1 MRFPLLVVV
10 LMAPLA
16 AAAHDGVWQG
26 TIGAL
31 PIIACLETVEGEV
44 DGRYYYLRHLLPIV
58 VRSSDTKKGS
68 APRLIEHAA
77 RASQSSAAWTLLP
90 PAGSV
95 MTGAWQSNGKALAI
109 KLARVPLKKGEQHDG
124 ACNSAAFH
132 RPREQPGK
140 IRSAAAQLGR
150 ISYQSLKLDMGRHMS
165 GDLVSFQLNGNA
177 PATERINAGLRQAL
191 LAEQANVF
199 LCEQNA
205 IASALPSADF
215 LSHTKPVLITAH
227 WLVAESYM
235 SSSCGSAR
243 PNYDTAFATWSLADG
258 ARVDPWSWFAT
269 TGKFAQV
276 ERTMPASRIAPALND
291 ILRRAWREDPD
302 QEPECKEAIAP
313 GAIDWMLRPTPA
325 GMAFTPSLTHLSHE
339 CANDVLIPYRE
350 LVPLMNATGKAAVA
364 SLQSDVKH
372 PGAPQENHQ

>member
-1 MRFPLLVVV
+1 MRFPLLVVA
-10 LMAPLA
+10 LMAPMA

-31 PIIACLETVEGEV
+31 PIIACLDTADGEI
-44 DGRYYYLRHLLPIV
+44 DGRYYYLKHLRPIV
-58 VRSSDTKKGS
+58 IRSSDTKKG
-68 APRLIEHAA
+68 AVPRLIENAA
-77 RASQSSAAWTLLP
+77 LDNQSPAAWTLP
-90 PAGSV
+90 APAGSV
-95 MTGAWQSNGKALAI
+95 LTGAWHSDGKALAI
-109 KLARVPLKKGEQHDG
+109 KLARVPLREGEQENG

-132 RPREQPGK
+132 RPREQAGT
-140 IRSAAAQLGR
+140 IRSTAAQMGS
-150 ISYQSLKLDMGRHMS
+150 ISYQALKLDMGRHMS
-165 GDLVSFQLNGNA
+165 GDIVSFQLKGSA
-177 PATERINAGLRQAL
+177 PAIVRINAGLRDAL

-199 LCEQNA
+199 VCEKNS

-215 LSHTKPVLITAH
+215 LSHTKPVLITAR

-258 ARVDPWSWFAT
+258 MRVDPWSWFAA
-269 TGKFAQV
+269 TGKTAQV

-291 ILRRAWREDPD
+291 MLRRAWRADPD
-302 QEPECKEAIAP
+302 QDPECKEVIAP
-313 GAIDWMLRPTPA
+313 GAVDWMLRPTSA

-350 LVPLMNATGKAAVA
+350 LVPLMSAAGKAAVA
-364 SLQSDVKH
+364 SLQSDVKD
-372 PGAPQENHQ
+372 PSAPPKNHQ